1 MNTCESQI
9 SEEYMRTDFLN
20 DPEAIEFLCF
30 RQNQLRI
37 AFQTTVNNLVGGRW
51 IPNYMISTIYKDTKS
66 SYKENS
72 EKLYYTREFI
82 DHRAEIEEDIGPDF
96 KLFLEQYKKG
106 NLNDAYH
113 TLTQNSEESEINDDF
128 DSLRYDDKIRAFNN
142 YLEQRYGIDPIPEDY
157 LLDVDSDIIP
167 EFKKK
172 DRKPPATLYEK
183 IIANIAMIK
192 LYGIY
197 NRNRE
202 RLGQKLTRADMPI
215 YKHLLTFDKVLNKKQ
230 LTFPQAPY
238 RGLNYGEYFKLENL
252 GPEEQKRYIM
262 SRLRAINFQSPELK
276 DALCAVLQERLNYA
290 NTSIIDLENELSVLA
305 QKIPKVRYDYEKPSG
320 YDQDEAVVYSDEC
333 LRICVPNAKKLSG
346 PEELKKQLVSEIGR
360 IIDKQYY
367 DTNKNDE
374 KRHQGYYKYIS
385 DLYKKYDNG
394 RRNQVESIELSDVE
408 KKLGFVQNVLAFGS
422 TYNDMTEAL
431 FAAKC
436 GKQSL
441 ASFMYDDGIKSSG
454 FDIDKF
460 IEGANALYDAI
471 TKPEMRQ
478 EEKEA
483 SFIKGADAM
492 ISTYASL
499 GTKVLVGQMGFDKSK
514 NIDAFYLLQKSLI
527 KGLAELGEEFKDS
540 RIVKEYMNRALGKI
554 LFENFGNAYLAEIL
568 KSGKVDSSKINVKDF
583 VTDGE
588 DSKWIL
594 PWRICLAAL
603 SSNQL
608 TPEIVAKINNYE
620 SYMLQSEVINY
631 ASKIGI
637 SDLTSD
643 VFMSR
648 MNSINRDLG
657 VNLSPRFNE
666 FFSYAGDLDDSERKI
681 KVVADTEVFE
691 QLFNKVEALPE
702 NVAYNVDGNGEPQH
716 VTEFVNGFKQLEDDE
731 IIKPIGRSED
741 SLTDRNE

>member
-72 EKLYYTREFI
+72 EKLYYTRELI

-142 YLEQRYGIDPIPEDY
+142 YLEQRYGIEPIPEDY

-360 IIDKQYY
+360 IIDKQYD

-374 KRHQGYYKYIS
+374 KRHQGYYRYIS
-385 DLYKKYDNG
+385 NLYKKYDNG

-471 TKPEMRQ
+471 AKPGMRQ

-603 SSNQL
+603 SSDQL